1 MRFALLFVLILSA
14 GCAPTPPPVV
24 GPATVID
31 GDTLRIGRRE
41 IRLWGVDAP
50 ELEQVCQGPTGA
62 YSCGL
67 VAKRALAAHINAKP
81 VTCSGNEI
89 DRYERLVARCKVDD
103 SDIGATLVRK
113 GLVVRYARYAGPTYM
128 IEERAARH
136 ERLGIWAGAFTEPAE
151 WRRGH
156 RGTEALPYNGRAAW
170 EG

>member
-1 MRFALLFVLILSA
+1 MRFTMLVLLLSA
-14 GCAPTPPPVV
+14 GCAPPLPSVV

-50 ELEQVCQGPTGA
+50 ELEQVCQGPTGTNV
-62 YSCGL
+62 SCGL
-67 VAKRALAAHINAKP
+67 VARRALAAHVNVKP
-81 VTCSGNEI
+81 VTCSVTGT

-113 GLVVRYARYAGPTYM
+113 GLAVRYARYAGPTYM
-128 IEERAARH
+128 IEERAARR
-136 ERLGIWAGAFTEPAE
+136 ERLGIWAGAFTDPAE

-156 RGTEALPYNGRAAW
+156 RGTEALPYDGRAAW